1 MIQNS
6 DLSQFHSISDQIQMH
21 CKKLLYLTHMDWHI
35 FLVSAV
41 HMGWSQVELKQP
53 DQDSR
58 KGGSQST
65 SKA

>member
-1 MIQNS
+1 M
-6 DLSQFHSISDQIQMH
+6 
-21 CKKLLYLTHMDWHI
+21 

-53 DQDSR
+53 DRDSR

-65 SKA
+65 SKHDYPKMILKATFLNQPIS